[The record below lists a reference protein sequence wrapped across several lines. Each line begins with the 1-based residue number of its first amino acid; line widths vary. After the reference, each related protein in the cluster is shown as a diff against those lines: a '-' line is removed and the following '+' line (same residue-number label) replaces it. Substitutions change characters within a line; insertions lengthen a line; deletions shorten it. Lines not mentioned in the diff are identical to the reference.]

1 MLFCVRMDVDLPR
14 DLDPEV
20 RADTLAREK
29 AYSQELQRS
38 GRWPHIWRVVGAY
51 SNISVFDVDSTE
63 ELHDLLWNLPLFPC
77 MTIDV
82 TPLAPHPSAI

>member
-38 GRWPHIWRVVGAY
+38 GKWPHIWRVVGAY

-63 ELHDLLWNLPLFPC
+63 ELHDLLWNLPLFPY